1 MNTAD
6 ASPLSLYD
14 LELSGN
20 CYKVRL
26 FLSLIDLPY
35 KLVQVDFLGGEHKRA
50 PLTDMNPFAEIPI
63 LKDGDLV
70 LRDSQ
75 AILVYLARKYGGEA
89 WLPTEAAAMAKV
101 MEWLM
106 VAENEVA
113 RGPNDARLHDKFG
126 YALDVNGAREK
137 AERVTALM
145 EKHLT
150 NKKWLA
156 LERPTIADVACFPY
170 VALGHEGG
178 LSLAKYPNVRAW
190 IDRCKALPRFTSMPA
205 L

>member
-1 MNTAD
+1 MK
-6 ASPLSLYD
+6 LYD

-26 FLSLIDLPY
+26 FLALLGEDYQPVPVDLM
-35 KLVQVDFLGGEHKRA
+35 GGEHKQAAHLAR
-50 PLTDMNPFAEIPI
+50 NPFGEVPV
-63 LKDGDLV
+63 LEDGDVV

-75 AILVYLARKYGGEA
+75 AILVYLARKLGGEA
-89 WLPTEAAAMAKV
+89 WLPTAPADLARV
-101 MEWLM
+101 VEWLM

-126 YALDVNGAREK
+126 FDLDLEAARAK
-137 AERVTALM
+137 ARRLLDLLEARLSQGD
-145 EKHLT
+145 
-150 NKKWLA
+150 WLA
-156 LERPTIADVACFPY
+156 LDRPTIADIACFPY

-178 LSLAKYPNVRAW
+178 VSCDAHPAVSAW
-190 IDRCKALPRFTSMPA
+190 IARIKALPNYVGMPG